1 MLDGGGG
8 TTLLVPD
15 RGVPVLLG
23 SGVDWLP
30 YLARMASL
38 FARRAASVVSMGGGV
53 VEISSSISG
62 CGSFCGS
69 GCATRVMAGDCIRDE
84 TERSAELFR
93 GEILRRMHQNGLY
106 EKRLVKFSILT
117 RLLPS
122 QNRDRRVSGTRDL
135 VCRGPCGASVPN
147 VYLGRLDRNREA
159 WGICGLAYGT
169 VDDLCHVCNPV
180 HAWIYRLGL
189 CGLMRA
195 SSCPHSDA
203 HLSNPWYRLCPSPSS
218 ASVLYHSSRPTCAW
232 ILTGC

>member
-62 CGSFCGS
+62 S
-69 GCATRVMAGDCIRDE
+69 GCATRVTPGDCIRDE
-84 TERSAELFR
+84 TERPAELCR

-106 EKRLVKFSILT
+106 ERRLVKFSILT

-122 QNRDRRVSGTRDL
+122 QSRDRRVSGTRDL
-135 VCRGPCGASVPN
+135 VCRGPCGASVPD

-159 WGICGLAYGT
+159 RGIYGLVYGT
-169 VDDLCHVCNPV
+169 VGDLCHVCNPV

-203 HLSNPWYRLCPSPSS
+203 HLSNPWDHRCPLPSS
-218 ASVLYHSSRPTCAW
+218 ASVLCHGSRPTCAW
-232 ILTGC
+232 ILRGC